1 VKNWNYHIP
10 GNPCVGCPG
19 TEYCG
24 RKLAKLA
31 VAKPAG
37 SWPAWKP
44 PGNWLLSKPK
54 TQNYFD

>member
-1 VKNWNYHIP
+1 
-10 GNPCVGCPG
+10 VGCPG

-54 TQNYFD
+54 V